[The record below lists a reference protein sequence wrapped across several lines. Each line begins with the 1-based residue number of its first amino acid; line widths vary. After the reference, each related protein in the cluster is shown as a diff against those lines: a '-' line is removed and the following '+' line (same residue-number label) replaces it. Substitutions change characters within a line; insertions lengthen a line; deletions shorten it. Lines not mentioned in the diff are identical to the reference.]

1 MLLRFNASLARSVF
15 AEAQKAADLVAQFRH
30 RLEIWDFG
38 SACHIVIRYN
48 RSTIYYVRTT
58 RVKDGAEIIFRT
70 RLCGAPAIADV
81 SICG

>member
-1 MLLRFNASLARSVF
+1 LRFNASLARSVF

-48 RSTIYYVRTT
+48 RSTIYDVRTT
-58 RVKDGAEIIFRT
+58 RVKMRRNYFPNSALRRAGV
-70 RLCGAPAIADV
+70 ADV
-81 SICG
+81 SIYG